1 MSSLLIDSSDFH
13 LYRLKYVLMMYLVR
27 QVVWADDIVDPSEI
41 QFVRDHFPS
50 SVLAAL
56 DLLDT
61 STHQDLLEE
70 ALALL
75 PSVLSK
81 QAKAEIFAA
90 SAVDGQIDPREIA
103 VVQVA
108 AETLK
113 MEPDELFTLIQD
125 LLDDQ
130 SNSIHASMVVR
141 APLAIPNVG
150 AGERA
155 VTILDGDDS

>member
-1 MSSLLIDSSDFH
+1 
-13 LYRLKYVLMMYLVR
+13 MYLVR
-27 QVVWADDIVDPSEI
+27 QVIWADDIVDPSEI

-75 PSVLSK
+75 PTVLSK
-81 QAKAEIFAA
+81 QAKAEIVGICFAA

-108 AETLK
+108 AETLG

-130 SNSIHASMVVR
+130 SNSIQTPMVDR
-141 APLAIPNVG
+141 APLAIPSTG

-155 VTILDGDDS
+155 LTITDEDKS

>member
-1 MSSLLIDSSDFH
+1 MSSLLIESSDFH

-41 QFVRDHFPS
+41 QFVRDHFPT

-61 STHQDLLEE
+61 GTHQQLLEE
-70 ALALL
+70 ALRVL
-75 PSVLSK
+75 PDVLSTE
-81 QAKAEIFAA
+81 AKHEIVGICFAA
-90 SAVDGQIDPREIA
+90 SAVDGQVDPREVA

-113 MEPDELFTLIQD
+113 IPPEELFDLIRA
-125 LLDDQ
+125 LLDDP
-130 SNSIHASMVVR
+130 SIKTLKEA
-141 APLAIPNVG
+141 
-150 AGERA
+150 AGSHSPVDA
-155 VTILDGDDS
+155 LPPPKVKLD